1 MNKNN
6 SRGLKDWVIFIKI
19 IESGSLSRAAL
30 GLDISVAAVSKSL
43 ARLESYVNANLIRR
57 DSHTFEPTEA
67 GRTAYIRAKEITGAF
82 QSLLDELRNPEHTI
96 KGSIRLSAPA
106 IICDFL
112 ANQWAFEFTEQYPAS
127 KIFLDS
133 RERGDF
139 SRESPE
145 FDDIVLKRGHIESEE
160 LIHRK
165 LSPLKL
171 VICATQTYLNQHEE
185 INHPRDLEKHRLLG
199 LHYHHEQTEPL
210 TLYKQNESYTI
221 DNYSETRLSSNNIL
235 STLNLALQHKG
246 INLITP
252 DWLTK
257 SYIKN
262 NELKIILPEWS
273 QAELPIY
280 LVWRHRQYY
289 SPLFRAFAQFITD
302 KWNNRF

>member
-19 IESGSLSRAAL
+19 AESGNLSRAAME
-30 GLDISVAAVSKSL
+30 LDISVAAVSKSL
-43 ARLESYVNANLIRR
+43 ARLEGYVNASLIRR
-57 DSHTFEPTEA
+57 DSHSFELTEA
-67 GRTAYIRAKEITGAF
+67 GRTAYARAKEITGSF
-82 QSLLDELRNPEHTI
+82 QSLLDELRNPDSRI

-112 ANQWAFEFTEQYPAS
+112 ANQWAFEFTERHPDV

-139 SRESPE
+139 TRDSPE

-160 LIHRK
+160 LIHKK

-171 VICATQTYLNQHEE
+171 VICATKSYLNQYEK
-185 INHPRDLEKHRLLG
+185 ISHPRDLEKHRLLG
-199 LHYHHEQTEPL
+199 LHYRHEQTEPL

-221 DNYSETRLSSNNIL
+221 ENYTETRLSSNNIL
-235 STLNLALQHKG
+235 STLNLALQDKG

-252 DWLTK
+252 DWLA
-257 SYIKN
+257 N
-262 NELKIILPEWS
+262 DLEIILPEWN

-289 SPLFRAFAQFITD
+289 SPLFRSFSQFIME
-302 KWNNRF
+302 KWDSRLK